1 MGLVIIGIL
10 NGSIT
15 TALTSFTIDLN
26 FDIYG
31 KKVKNTKSSYDLAG
45 AFRAFNFKLKALK
58 APVVK

>member
-15 TALTSFTIDLN
+15 TDLTSFTIDLN

-31 KKVKNTKSSYDLAG
+31 KKVKITIEFL
-45 AFRAFNFKLKALK
+45 
-58 APVVK
+58 

>member
-15 TALTSFTIDLN
+15 TALTSFAIDLN

-31 KKVKNTKSSYDLAG
+31 KKVKITIEFL
-45 AFRAFNFKLKALK
+45 
-58 APVVK
+58 